1 MARKTYRTFYL
12 KGLDIH
18 FKDENGKHRDI
29 IFQGGIQ
36 IDSTARFTT
45 TDEYLQQKLESL
57 SGFGRD
63 YYIEKVQEDEA
74 PKVEE
79 KEPVKEEKVLPKE
92 YIDAKKFKNL
102 VEMKDALIAA
112 GLKIENSWNYTQTK
126 KFAFEHG
133 YDYQVSRA
141 EN

>member
-1 MARKTYRTFYL
+1 MLTKIYKTRTLRGYSL
-12 KGLDIH
+12 TLLID
-18 FKDENGKHRDI
+18 GKPEFIR
-29 IFQGGIQ
+29 FSEGYQV
-36 IDSTARFTT
+36 DSTAIFSTSDPKIQKALEALHAFGPEFYIAGEQN
-45 TDEYLQQKLESL
+45 DEE
-57 SGFGRD
+57 
-63 YYIEKVQEDEA
+63 
-74 PKVEE
+74 VETSQ
-79 KEPVKEEKVLPKE
+79 EPVKEEKILPKE